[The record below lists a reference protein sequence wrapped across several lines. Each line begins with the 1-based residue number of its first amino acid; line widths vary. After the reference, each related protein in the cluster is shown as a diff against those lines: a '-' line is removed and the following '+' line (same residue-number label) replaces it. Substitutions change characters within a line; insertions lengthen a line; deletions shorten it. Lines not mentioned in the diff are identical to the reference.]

1 MIDDTDTDF
10 CDRLPGQHLGR
21 LSLELQAIEAAEWQ
35 KRIDELEQQLADA
48 ESKLQSKSEQP

>member
-10 CDRLPGQHLGR
+10 CDRLPGQHTGR

-48 ESKLQSKSEQP
+48 ENGRQPKTEQT